1 MTVSRWIFALALARL
16 TRLRI
21 PWSAAK
27 PLWGLIPSFSK
38 FTSPSP
44 ITCVIPRE
52 GIGGF
57 IVHRFQAILGMILT
71 RAAAKPLEGYQSEIM
86 SSMKRILIQAG
97 SDGVTFT
104 QIRKETGVATDRTL
118 ATDTVSNYLKNK
130 LSGFV
135 RHNERTGLY
144 YWNQKDFPREVIPI
158 RPSQGKNLW
167 LLPVNSD
174 SVSIAIGSSL
184 PERIRD
190 RKDFFEYVDFVFDQV
205 YIAYVQMLKYMQYG
219 KGENEAFPHEV
230 LDFFT
235 HVEMQEGLQNLTKLA
250 WSYSNQLKMKEVD
263 PVTELARFRPK
274 TGRRIKKLNKPI
286 PDFKGEDSLE

>member
-1 MTVSRWIFALALARL
+1 M
-16 TRLRI
+16 
-21 PWSAAK
+21 
-27 PLWGLIPSFSK
+27 
-38 FTSPSP
+38 
-44 ITCVIPRE
+44 
-52 GIGGF
+52 
-57 IVHRFQAILGMILT
+57 T